1 MTRESRAVAL
11 QVLKGGFGKST
22 IANALSD
29 ALARR
34 NNRTLLLDLDP
45 EGHLSTGLG
54 FYNRST
60 DGLDFRDVLLGESD
74 PSELIEETGY
84 GFDIVPAQN
93 LEAVNKDLSRDE
105 VIRSDEQLK
114 TQFVDPLLEDEYDY
128 IIMDLAGSRN
138 KLTNNALVASRNVI
152 IPLAPAAEALN
163 GIRQTTSK
171 LIGPLREYMNVEILA
186 VVPND
191 LQQRLDQETT
201 DRELLESMNTSER
214 FAAYLEAGHGA
225 DIDAGTL
232 PEGMNTQEVLDAH
245 IPSFARVKEEVW
257 EAIDNGERKPPTIP
271 LRHRAAFTRAYRD
284 RCPISVYDP
293 DCDQLQYFDDLA
305 QIVENGGLQ
314 Q

>member
-1 MTRESRAVAL
+1 MGSESRAVAL

-34 NNRTLLLDLDP
+34 DNRTLLLDLDP

-54 FYNRST
+54 YYDRST
-60 DGLDFRDVLLGESD
+60 DGLDYRDVLLGDED
-74 PSELIEETGY
+74 PTALVEETGY
-84 GFDIVPAQN
+84 GFDLVPAQN
-93 LEAVNKDLSRDE
+93 LEEVNKDLSRDE
-105 VIRSDEQLK
+105 VLRSDEQLK
-114 TQFVDPLLEDEYDY
+114 THFVDPLLDDEYDY

-171 LIGPLREYMNVEILA
+171 LIGPLRQYMDVEIMA

-191 LQQRLDQETT
+191 LQQRLDQDTT
-201 DRELLESMNTSER
+201 DRELLESINTSER
-214 FAAYLEAGHGA
+214 FAAYLEAGRGA

-232 PEGMNTQEVLDAH
+232 PDGKSTREVLDDH
-245 IPSFARVKEEVW
+245 IPPFARVTEEVW
-257 EAIDNGERKPPTIP
+257 EAIDNGERKPPAVPI
-271 LRHRAAFTRAYRD
+271 RHRAAFTRAYRD

-305 QIVENGGLQ
+305 RIVENGGIQ